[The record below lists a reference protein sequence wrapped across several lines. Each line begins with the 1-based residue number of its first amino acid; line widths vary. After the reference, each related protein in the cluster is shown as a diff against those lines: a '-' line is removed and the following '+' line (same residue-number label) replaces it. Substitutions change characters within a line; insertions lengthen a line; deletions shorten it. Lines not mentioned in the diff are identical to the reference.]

1 MTGSDHERLLSS
13 SGRSWRRAAIGALGV
28 VMGGVFLWIAL
39 RHIDPG
45 DLEHALR
52 EMQGKWL
59 IAGVAVYLAAI
70 GLAATAVQIFCF
82 GPVTILGGLVLLSSA
97 V

>member
-13 SGRSWRRAAIGALGV
+13 SGRSWRRVAIGALGV
-28 VMGGVFLWIAL
+28 VMGGVILWIAL

-70 GLAATAVQIFCF
+70 GLRCLRWGILLRATGSVKWHAAEAR
-82 GPVTILGGLVLLSSA
+82 
-97 V
+97 